1 MMMMMMMMTDDKK
14 EDDKKAKRKSKR
26 DYDKLRRVNRRKLEG
41 EETGRE
47 RNYYIKLIQ
56 HQSSL
61 WNWFVGNIY
70 LKHALTML
78 GLNQKLMMMMM
89 MMTTM
94 AKLTQCK
101 SYPRLSGLICSFF
114 IQHLL

>member
-1 MMMMMMMMTDDKK
+1 MMMMMVTMMTTMMMMMMADDKK

-56 HQSSL
+56 HINPASGIGLS
-61 WNWFVGNIY
+61 VIY
-70 LKHALTML
+70 
-78 GLNQKLMMMMM
+78 
-89 MMTTM
+89 
-94 AKLTQCK
+94 
-101 SYPRLSGLICSFF
+101 I
-114 IQHLL
+114 